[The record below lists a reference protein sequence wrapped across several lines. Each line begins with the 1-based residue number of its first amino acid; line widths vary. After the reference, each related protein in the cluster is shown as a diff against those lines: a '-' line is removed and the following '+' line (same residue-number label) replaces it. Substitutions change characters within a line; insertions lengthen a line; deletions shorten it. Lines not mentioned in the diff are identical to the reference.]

1 MKLTRILILTLTLG
15 AAFVLPSTTFAG
27 KGSKAAKGEAKTA
40 KAARP
45 GKALKGLDANSN
57 HQIDGDEIE
66 ALKKQFAAEPTG
78 PLARLDRNKDGTLN
92 DREIKGLN
100 ARMAKRGEGKAGG
113 KKKKQA

>member
-1 MKLTRILILTLTLG
+1 MKLNRILILTLTLG

-57 HQIDGDEIE
+57 KQIDGDEIE

-92 DREIKGLN
+92 DKEIRGSTPAWPSA
-100 ARMAKRGEGKAGG
+100 ARAKIGRAHV
-113 KKKKQA
+113 

>member
-1 MKLTRILILTLTLG
+1 MKLNRILILTLTLG
-15 AAFVLPSTTFAG
+15 AAFALPSTTFAG
-27 KGSKAAKGEAKTA
+27 KANKAAKGEAK
-40 KAARP
+40 P
-45 GKALKGLDANSN
+45 GKVLKGLDANSN
-57 HQIDGDEIE
+57 KQIDGDEIE

-78 PLARLDRNKDGTLN
+78 PLAQLDRNKDGTLN